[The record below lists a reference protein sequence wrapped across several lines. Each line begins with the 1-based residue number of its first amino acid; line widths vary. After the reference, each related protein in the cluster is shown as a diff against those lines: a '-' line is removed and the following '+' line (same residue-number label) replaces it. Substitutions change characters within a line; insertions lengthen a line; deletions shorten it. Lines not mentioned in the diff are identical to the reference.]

1 MMTDDLSPTDAAEYF
16 LSSLKRPLRLLVAI
30 SGGSDSTGLLLA
42 LARAVRSRRDHDV
55 SLCAATIDHALRAG
69 SGDEA
74 LDVAA
79 LCARYSIPHTIRRW
93 TDDKPATGIAAA
105 ARQARY
111 RLLADAAVAFGADA
125 IVTAHTR
132 DDQDETIAMR
142 SARNPDEEALGL
154 AGMAPATLYGGRIW
168 ILRPFLSCRRED
180 IRTFIR
186 SEQEGWIDDPSNLDP
201 RYERVRTRLSL
212 ASAAS
217 KPDLVTDA
225 SARRRELSSAAAD
238 VLSTHGAIHA
248 NGVAQLGNEALL
260 CGKDILRYTIA
271 GLLAVMGG
279 VSHRPG
285 KAVMD
290 KVMTFSTAG
299 YGRMTASR
307 CLLQRRREGLFIMR
321 ENRAILPLVLR
332 PGETGVWDGRYLARN
347 CGTTCATI
355 EADMQPVPQ
364 DRFPGLPSSIL
375 GHMAHI
381 TPGKMPADIQ
391 IMPVAR
397 HFDEFLPEYDL
408 AFANAIA
415 RLMGRPAYPSPPRAS
430 C

>member
-69 SGDEA
+69 SADEA

-93 TDDKPATGIAAA
+93 TDDKPVTGIAAA

-111 RLLADAAVAFGADA
+111 RLLADAAVEFGADA

-154 AGMAPATLYGGRIW
+154 AGMAPATLYGSRIW

-180 IRTFIR
+180 IRAFIR
-186 SEQEGWIDDPSNLDP
+186 TEQEGWIDDPSNLDP

-212 ASAAS
+212 ASTAS

-248 NGVAQLGNEALL
+248 NAVAQLGNEALL

-332 PGETGVWDGRYLARN
+332 PGETGVWDGRYLATN
-347 CGTTCATI
+347 GGTTCATI
-355 EADMQPVPQ
+355 EADTQPVPQ

-375 GHMAHI
+375 ATWPI
-381 TPGKMPADIQ
+381 SPREKC
-391 IMPVAR
+391 
-397 HFDEFLPEYDL
+397 LPTSRSCRSRGISMSSCRNMIWPL
-408 AFANAIA
+408 PMQ
-415 RLMGRPAYPSPPRAS
+415 LRA
-430 C
+430 